1 MEENKN
7 NLDPEE
13 LAKNFVKEAEVVS
26 LGKSQ
31 TYQKQIEMKE
41 ESKHIAM
48 EMGYKN
54 VPLEELPSTIVDHGI
69 VFYPEGTQIAIRAA
83 TVAEIRHFS
92 GIDENDQMEMLN
104 ILNHMIEKCVRIYIP
119 GQPATYKDIKE
130 IDRFYLLLAIKEYTF
145 LNGENKI
152 EISVKDSNGGNHKIE
167 LKRELLDYFNPGEIF
182 IKNFDQQTKSFLFKL
197 KSGEQFHLYLPS
209 LGVMNWINNWVKDKT
224 IKKEYY
230 NKSFIK
236 YAPFLFPDW
245 KFLNEK
251 KYLEEEQKSLNWSYQ
266 KLSVID
272 RLIDEMGKSINTN
285 INYVLPNGE
294 EGSAPINFPGG
305 IKSLFIISNI
315 SGELL

>member
-152 EISVKDSNGGNHKIE
+152 EISVKDSNGSNHKIE

>member
-224 IKKEYY
+224 TKREYY

-305 IKSLFIISNI
+305 IKSLFIISDI